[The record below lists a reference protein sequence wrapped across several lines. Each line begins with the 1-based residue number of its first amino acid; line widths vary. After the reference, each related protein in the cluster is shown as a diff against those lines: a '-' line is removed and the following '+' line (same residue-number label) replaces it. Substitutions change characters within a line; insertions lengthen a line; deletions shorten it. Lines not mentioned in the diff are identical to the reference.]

1 MATKALGLYEDY
13 AIYSVDINHHLG
25 NIYALSLDSISG
37 TLSPS
42 VQESI
47 SMASGVFDATSARID
62 PLVGGMPTSLP
73 LSGYVP
79 QSVSLLG
86 ILVICGIAI
95 FYAVYRFQRKDIE

>member
-1 MATKALGLYEDY
+1 LE
-13 AIYSVDINHHLG
+13 SVSG
-25 NIYALSLDSISG
+25 NFV
-37 TLSPS
+37 PP
-42 VQESI
+42 VQESLGTV
-47 SMASGVFDATSARID
+47 SGVFEVANARVD